1 MQEFSAFAD
10 VALESLT
17 TRDESLATGTLVD
30 DGGLNGFSEVVIARR
45 ATRVDEAD
53 TTHVAI
59 RHLVT
64 GEVDRVIGAQVGVHT
79 LVDLTVGGFRLLDGQ
94 VATVVVRKLL
104 LDDVGTD
111 GDAEV
116 VGLAGEVSR
125 HVVVFVFL
133 EGVIAG
139 VAPENGGHALFVR
152 HLEGLGDFDD
162 LAVGFGGAE
171 VNRRTDSCAA
181 HVGRLLDRA
190 VHHLVAD
197 VRVGE

>member
-1 MQEFSAFAD
+1 MQEFSAFTD
-10 VALESLT
+10 VALESFA
-17 TRDESLATGTLVD
+17 TRDESLATRALVD

-59 RHLVT
+59 RHLVA
-64 GEVDRVIGAQVGVHT
+64 GEVDRVIRAQVRVHT
-79 LVDLTVGGFRLLDGQ
+79 LVDLTVGRFGLLNSE
-94 VATVVVRKLL
+94 VATVVFRKLL
-104 LDDVGTD
+104 LNDVGTD

-116 VGLAGEVSR
+116 VGLAGKVSR

-139 VAPENGGHALFVR
+139 VAPEDGGHTLFVR
-152 HLEGLGDFDD
+152 HLEGLRHFDD

-171 VNRRTDSCAA
+171 VNGRTDSSAA
-181 HVGRLLDRA
+181 HVGGLLDGT

-197 VRVGE
+197 VGVGE